1 MKFYYYLLFRIYM
14 FYKDSP
20 REKGDYILSTSITS
34 AVFLYFNI
42 LTIVG
47 FIFINYRFKIDL
59 LSNKFFSTF
68 LAVLL
73 WSINHYCLVRNEDFL
88 KKGFSKNNVGTIF
101 VFVYIILTF
110 GTFVLTA
117 LKVRDIIMVK

>member
-1 MKFYYYLLFRIYM
+1 M

-20 REKGDYILSTSITS
+20 REKGDYVLSTSINS

-42 LTIVG
+42 LTIVV
-47 FIFINYRFKIDL
+47 FVFINYRFKIDL

-73 WSINHYCLVRNEDFL
+73 WSINHYYLVRNEDFL
-88 KKGFSKNNVGTIF
+88 KKGFSKNNAGTIF
-101 VFVYIILTF
+101 VFTYIIITF